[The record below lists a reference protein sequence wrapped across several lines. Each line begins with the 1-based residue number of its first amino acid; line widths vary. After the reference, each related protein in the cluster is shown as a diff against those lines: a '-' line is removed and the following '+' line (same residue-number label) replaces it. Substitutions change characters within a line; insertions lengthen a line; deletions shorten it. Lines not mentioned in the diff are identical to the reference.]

1 MGLFGKKNKGYT
13 VVIGCSRLG
22 ATIASALSDKD
33 ENVLVLDKNED
44 SLRKLPI
51 SYAGQTFIGDA
62 MNWAT
67 LDEINVKKA
76 DVVIIV
82 THEDN
87 INIMLAQMVKDAYD
101 VERVIARL
109 YDPERDVVYNELG
122 IETIYPAFLEAK
134 QLMDWYESVDCGV
147 DD

>member
-1 MGLFGKKNKGYT
+1 MGLFKKNVKDYT

-22 ATIASALSDKD
+22 ATIAAALSDKD

-44 SLRKLPI
+44 SMRKLPQ

-62 MNWAT
+62 MNWST
-67 LDEINVKKA
+67 LEEINIDKA

-87 INIMLAQMVKDAYD
+87 INIMLSQMVKEVYN

-109 YDPERDVVYNELG
+109 YDPERDIVYNELG

-134 QLMDWYESVDCGV
+134 QLMEWYDSVAREDE
-147 DD
+147 D

>member
-1 MGLFGKKNKGYT
+1 MGLFRKKNKDYT
-13 VVIGCSRLG
+13 IVIGCSRLG

-33 ENVLVLDKNED
+33 DNVLVLDKNED
-44 SLRKLPI
+44 SLRKLPQ

-62 MNWAT
+62 MNWST
-67 LDEINVKKA
+67 LEEINIKKA

-87 INIMLAQMVKDAYD
+87 INIMLSQMVKEVYGVD
-101 VERVIARL
+101 RVIARL
-109 YDPERDVVYNELG
+109 YDPERDIVYNELG

-134 QLMDWYESVDCGV
+134 QLMEWYDSIAQE
-147 DD
+147 DDD